1 MSICAARSYPQE
13 VAYRLLRQSS
23 VKYTL
28 FSVALAGLGVLVFG
42 GFENGD
48 GVPQPSPKEWARRND
63 ALSRAK
69 VFRDEPFDAGSI
81 DFAVDPNSSVVEP
94 TLTSCKY
101 TPEEVSGTTPKFD
114 CELPSGE
121 KIKVKYSGSKE
132 IPSETAATRLLHAL
146 GFGADRVSRVDV
158 VRCHGCPIQ
167 PFHTRALLEMLNL
180 DGYVDKRIDYSS
192 SRDFKKV
199 SVERNLDG
207 EAIEAGNERGWAF
220 YELDTIN
227 PSRGG
232 ATRAEIDALRLMAI
246 FLHHWDNKSSNQRLT
261 CAGADTADC
270 KHPLAMIQDVGSEF
284 GPKKVDIGNWR
295 AKPVWHDSAKCIV
308 SMKGMPYNGGTFE
321 DVAISEGG
329 RRLLGERLRQLS
341 ANQIETLFTAAGL
354 EDVPAWTAAFQDRVT
369 ANRRAARVSGY
380 DEGLL
385 LTIFPESTISPTR
398 FTARKYIVS
407 PRISTSMKL
416 RSRS

>member
-1 MSICAARSYPQE
+1 MAARPRR
-13 VAYRLLRQSS
+13 AYCLPVEHLSTVGNGVPFAS
-23 VKYTL
+23 ATVVKSTL
-28 FSVALAGLGVLVFG
+28 VGVALAGLGVVALG

-48 GVPQPSPKEWARRND
+48 GVPQPPAKEWAARND
-63 ALSRAK
+63 ALTRAT
-69 VFRDEPFDAGSI
+69 VFRDEPFNAASI
-81 DFAVDPNSSVVEP
+81 NFAADPNRGVVDS

-101 TPEEVSGTTPKFD
+101 KPDEVTGTTPKFD

-121 KIKVKYSGSKE
+121 KVKVKYGYTQE

-146 GFGADRVSRVDV
+146 GFGADRVTRVDM
-158 VRCHGCPIQ
+158 VRCYGCPIQ

-192 SRDFKKV
+192 HRDFKKV

-207 EAIEAGNERGWAF
+207 KAIEVGNERGWAF
-220 YELDTIN
+220 YELKKIDA
-227 PSRGG
+227 SRGG
-232 ATRAEIDALRLMAI
+232 ATRAEVDALRLIAI

-261 CAGADTADC
+261 CADARTADC

-284 GPKKVDIGNWR
+284 GPKKVEIDNWR
-295 AKPVWHDSAKCIV
+295 AKPVWQDAEKCVV

-341 ANQIETLFTAAGL
+341 AKQIETLFTAAGL
-354 EDVPAWTAAFQDRVT
+354 EDVPAWTAAFQDRVRQIAERPACPAT
-369 ANRRAARVSGY
+369 A
-380 DEGLL
+380 
-385 LTIFPESTISPTR
+385 
-398 FTARKYIVS
+398 K
-407 PRISTSMKL
+407 TS
-416 RSRS
+416 S